1 MTTRAEELQQF
12 KKINLAEYAI
22 SRGFTLDQKA
32 SSRSSIVARHSNGS
46 KLIIGRSA
54 CGGYHYFNA
63 KGDDSGTIID
73 LVQALDGGTIGDVR
87 KTLRRYQPSTTVDA
101 RAPRVPVE
109 MSSKTADLDGV
120 RSGWN
125 QASPLTTRSAY
136 LSDCRAIPGSI
147 YLSPRFEGRFRTDRR
162 GNVLAAHRN
171 EEGLCGFEIKN
182 GTKEKTT
189 FTGFSPG
196 GTKGLCVSRASNLD
210 ERLIVTETFID
221 MLSVAAFKG
230 LERTRFASISGRPSR
245 AQLQLLAAEARR
257 FTTSVS
263 VELCFD
269 NDDAGQELA
278 ELVAA
283 ALGQLDCVQAI
294 EFKPPPA
301 ANSDWNDHLRSNSN
315 AIRSHDL
322 GQT

>member
-1 MTTRAEELQQF
+1 MTSRAEELQQF
-12 KKINLAEYAI
+12 KKINLAEYAM

-32 SSRSSIVARHSNGS
+32 SSRSSIVVRHANGS
-46 KLIIGRSA
+46 KLIIGKSVG
-54 CGGYHYFNA
+54 GGYHYFNA

-87 KTLRRYQPSTTVDA
+87 KTLRRYQPSATIDA
-101 RAPRVPVE
+101 RASRVPVE
-109 MSSKTADLDGV
+109 TSSHTADLDAV
-120 RSGWN
+120 RSRWN
-125 QASPLTTRSAY
+125 QASPLTTRNAY
-136 LSDCRAIPGSI
+136 LSDCRAIPETI
-147 YLSPRFEGRFRTDRR
+147 YLSSRFEGRFRTDRR

-196 GTKGLCVSRASNLD
+196 GTKGLCLSRASDLD

-245 AQLQLLAAEARR
+245 TQLQLLATEARR

-269 NDDAGQELA
+269 NDDGGRELA
-278 ELVAA
+278 DLVATY
-283 ALGQLDCVQAI
+283 LGRRECIHVV
-294 EFKPPPA
+294 EFIPPPIENA
-301 ANSDWNDHLRSNSN
+301 DWNDHLRSFEDDQSYSLDQ
-315 AIRSHDL
+315 A
-322 GQT
+322 